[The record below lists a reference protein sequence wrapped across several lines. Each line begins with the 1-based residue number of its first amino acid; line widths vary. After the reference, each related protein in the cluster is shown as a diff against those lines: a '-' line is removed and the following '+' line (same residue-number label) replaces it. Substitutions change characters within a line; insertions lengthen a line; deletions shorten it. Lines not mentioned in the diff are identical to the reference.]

1 MAASPWAEQA
11 VGFDDMKVSVF
22 GSGGRTGRDVVD
34 EALVRGHAVTAV
46 ARRPP
51 DPPVNAAAE
60 TVVADLGD
68 SAAVTSALGSADAV
82 VSAMGPV
89 GDDPGTEYSDGIVAL
104 VESMKASTVRRIV
117 LAANARVLDD
127 RPLEGPY
134 AAVSEEHRRA
144 LDAIR
149 RSTLDWTVVA
159 TPMLSDAEPRHSY
172 TATVDGRGEGRSIVR
187 RDYAVALLD
196 ALDHDDWVRHIVDVT
211 D

>member
-1 MAASPWAEQA
+1 MN
-11 VGFDDMKVSVF
+11 VSVF

-34 EALVRGHAVTAV
+34 EALARGHAVTAV

-51 DPPVNAAAE
+51 NPPLNAAAE
-60 TVVADLGD
+60 TVVANLGD
-68 SAAVTSALGSADAV
+68 SAAVTSAIGSADAV

-104 VESMKASTVRRIV
+104 VRSMEASTVRRIV
-117 LAANARVLDD
+117 VAANARVLDD
-127 RPLEGPY
+127 RPLKGPY
-134 AAVSEEHRRA
+134 APVSEEHRRA
-144 LDAIR
+144 LDAVR

-159 TPMLSDAEPRHSY
+159 TPLLSDAEPSHSY

-187 RDYAVALLD
+187 QDYAVALID
-196 ALDHDDWVRHIVDVT
+196 SLDHDDWVRHIVDVT

>member
-1 MAASPWAEQA
+1 MAAGPWAEQA

-22 GSGGRTGRDVVD
+22 GSGGRSGRDVVD
-34 EALVRGHAVTAV
+34 EALARGHAVTAV

-51 DPPVNAAAE
+51 DPPLNAAAQ
-60 TVVADLGD
+60 TVVAGLGD
-68 SAAVTSALGSADAV
+68 SPAVSSALGSADAV

-89 GDDPGTEYSDGIVAL
+89 GDDLGTEYSDGIVAL
-104 VESMKASTVRRIV
+104 VESMEASTVRRIV

-144 LDAIR
+144 LEAIR
-149 RSTLDWTVVA
+149 RSSLDWTVVA
-159 TPMLSDAEPRHSY
+159 TPMLSDAEPSQSY

-187 RDYAVALLD
+187 RDYAVALVD
-196 ALDHDDWVRHIVDVT
+196 ALGHDDWVRHIVDVT

>member
-1 MAASPWAEQA
+1 MAAGSSGEHA
-11 VGFDDMKVSVF
+11 VGFDVMNVSVF
-22 GSGGRTGRDVVD
+22 GAGGRTGRDVVD
-34 EALVRGHAVTAV
+34 EALARGHSVTAV

-51 DPPVNAAAE
+51 DPPLTAAVE
-60 TVVADLGD
+60 TVVANLGD
-68 SAAVTSALGSADAV
+68 SAAVSSALGSADAV

-104 VESMKASTVRRIV
+104 AESMEASTVRRVVI
-117 LAANARVLDD
+117 AANARVLDD

-144 LDAIR
+144 LNAIR

-172 TATVDGRGEGRSIVR
+172 TATVDARGEGRSIVR
-187 RDYAVALLD
+187 RDFAVALVD

>member
-1 MAASPWAEQA
+1 MAAGPWAEQA

-34 EALVRGHAVTAV
+34 EALARGHAVTAV

-51 DPPVNAAAE
+51 DPPLNAAAE

-68 SAAVTSALGSADAV
+68 SAAVRSALGSADAV

-104 VESMKASTVRRIV
+104 VKSMEASTVRRVAI
-117 LAANARVLDD
+117 AANARVLDD

-144 LDAIR
+144 LDALR
-149 RSTLDWTVVA
+149 RSPLDWTVVA

-187 RDYAVALLD
+187 RDYAVALVD
-196 ALDHDDWVRHIVDVT
+196 ALGHDDWVQHIVDVT

>member
-1 MAASPWAEQA
+1 MN
-11 VGFDDMKVSVF
+11 VSVF

-34 EALVRGHAVTAV
+34 EALARGHAVTAV

-51 DPPVNAAAE
+51 DPPLDAAAE
-60 TVVADLGD
+60 TVVADLRD
-68 SAAVTSALGSADAV
+68 STAMTSALGSADAV

-104 VESMKASTVRRIV
+104 VESMEASTVRRVVI
-117 LAANARVLDD
+117 AANARVLDD
-127 RPLEGPY
+127 RPLKGPY

-159 TPMLSDAEPRHSY
+159 TPMLSDAEPSHSY
-172 TATVDGRGEGRSIVR
+172 TTTVDGRGEGRSIVR
-187 RDYAVALLD
+187 QDYAVALVD
-196 ALDHDDWVRHIVDVT
+196 ALDHDDWIRHIVDVT

>member
-1 MAASPWAEQA
+1 MAAGPPAEQA
-11 VGFDDMKVSVF
+11 VGFDDMNVSVF

-34 EALVRGHAVTAV
+34 EALARGHAVTAV

-51 DPPVNAAAE
+51 DPPLNAAAK
-60 TVVADLGD
+60 TVVAELGD
-68 SAAVTSALGSADAV
+68 SAAVSSALRSADAV

-89 GDDPGTEYSDGIVAL
+89 GDDPGTEYSDGIGAL
-104 VESMKASTVRRIV
+104 VESMEASTVRRVVI
-117 LAANARVLDD
+117 AANARVLDD

-172 TATVDGRGEGRSIVR
+172 TATVDGRGAGRSIVR
-187 RDYAVALLD
+187 RDYAVALVD
-196 ALDHDDWVRHIVDVT
+196 GLDHDDWVRHIVDVT